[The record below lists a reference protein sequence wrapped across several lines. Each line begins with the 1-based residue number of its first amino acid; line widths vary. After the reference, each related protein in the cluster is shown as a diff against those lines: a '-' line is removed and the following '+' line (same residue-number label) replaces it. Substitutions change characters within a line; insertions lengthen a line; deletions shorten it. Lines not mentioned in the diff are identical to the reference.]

1 MIRYRCRWL
10 VSMNSAPVED
20 GAFVVA
26 GNRFIDAGPA
36 KEVLSRH
43 AGEYEDLGDVIVLPG
58 LINAH
63 CHLDYS
69 SLRGSMLPSRN
80 FPQWISR
87 INALKRSL
95 TDDDYLAAMEVGFN
109 ELRSFGVTSVF
120 NIVATPQILPRLPA
134 PRIRTW
140 HFLELIDI
148 RPRPWLDE
156 PAFGSWLFFES
167 APDWSGGFGVS
178 PHAPYTASAEL
189 YLAAIQASRDFNMP
203 FTTHLAESST
213 EYEMFACGKGELFD
227 FLSKMGRRMS
237 DCGRLSPFR
246 LLALSGLLPPNAILV
261 HMNELDDADLA
272 ILGRKEWRSVS
283 IVHCPKSSRFLHHRS
298 FPFEALRDRGL
309 CLCLGTDSLA
319 SNDSLNLFA
328 EMRMAA
334 RSYAFL
340 SPKELLQMVTVNPAR
355 AIGLDRW
362 LGRIAPGYLADAIA
376 IPIKDGRHDVYE
388 EVLNY
393 REAVLWMMAD
403 GKLLA

>member
-1 MIRYRCRWL
+1 MTQYRCRWL
-10 VSMNSAPVED
+10 VTMNSAPIED

-26 GNRFIDAGPA
+26 GNRFIDAGSATELLP
-36 KEVLSRH
+36 RH
-43 AGEYEDLGDVIVLPG
+43 GGEWEDLGDVIVLPG

-69 SLRGSMLPSRN
+69 SLRGSILPSRN
-80 FPQWISR
+80 FPRWISR

-95 TDDDYLAAMEVGFN
+95 TDDDYLAAMEIGFH
-109 ELRSFGVTSVF
+109 ELRRSGVTSVF

-148 RPRPWLDE
+148 RPRPWVDE

-167 APDWSGGFGVS
+167 HPDGLGGFGVS

-189 YLAAIQASRDFNMP
+189 YLAAIQISRDLNMP
-203 FTTHLAESST
+203 FTTHLAESSV
-213 EYEMFACGKGELFD
+213 EYEMFAAGKGELFD
-227 FLSKMGRRMS
+227 FLTKMGRRTN

-246 LLALSGLLPPNAILV
+246 LLALSGLLPLNAILV

-272 ILGRKEWRSVS
+272 ILEQKEWRSVS
-283 IVHCPKSSRFLHHRS
+283 IVHCPKSSRFLHHRA
-298 FPFEALRDRGL
+298 FPFEALRDRGI

-319 SNDSLNLFA
+319 SNDSLNLFS

-334 RSYAFL
+334 RTYAFL

-355 AIGLDRW
+355 AIGLDQS

-376 IPIKDGRHDVYE
+376 IPTNGGYHDIYE

-393 REAVLWMMAD
+393 RDSVLWMIVD